1 MINYLRNFKNFYS
14 KNQIVQIRVFF
25 LLSIFGMTLEIL
37 SVGLIIPLLTLLVE
51 PTFSTN
57 LINILKS
64 YGFHIDSEIDLIL
77 SSIFLLLFVFFIK
90 TLFLTYVSFKQTK
103 FTNNFKTEVTNKLF
117 NIYLSK
123 PYIFHLYNNSA
134 KLIRNLHDS
143 TYIVI
148 ITKSVLILMSEITV
162 VFGIFCLMIF
172 YEPLGTILTFLFF
185 HIRYLF
191 HCRSEKC
198 AKWGASR
205 KFHEGNRIQW
215 LQQGFAAIKDIKILT
230 GWNIF

>member
-77 SSIFLLLFVFFIK
+77 STIFLLLFVF
-90 TLFLTYVSFKQTK
+90 L
-103 FTNNFKTEVTNKLF
+103 
-117 NIYLSK
+117 
-123 PYIFHLYNNSA
+123 
-134 KLIRNLHDS
+134 
-143 TYIVI
+143 
-148 ITKSVLILMSEITV
+148 
-162 VFGIFCLMIF
+162 
-172 YEPLGTILTFLFF
+172 
-185 HIRYLF
+185 
-191 HCRSEKC
+191 
-198 AKWGASR
+198 
-205 KFHEGNRIQW
+205 
-215 LQQGFAAIKDIKILT
+215 
-230 GWNIF
+230 

>member
-51 PTFSTN
+51 PTFSKN

-77 SSIFLLLFVFFIK
+77 STIFLLLFVFFIK

-117 NIYLSK
+117 NIYLSINHTFF
-123 PYIFHLYNNSA
+123 IF
-134 KLIRNLHDS
+134 
-143 TYIVI
+143 I
-148 ITKSVLILMSEITV
+148 I
-162 VFGIFCLMIF
+162 
-172 YEPLGTILTFLFF
+172 
-185 HIRYLF
+185 
-191 HCRSEKC
+191 
-198 AKWGASR
+198 
-205 KFHEGNRIQW
+205 IQ
-215 LQQGFAAIKDIKILT
+215 Q
-230 GWNIF
+230 N